1 MNTPS
6 DTPPTHPPRGFSR
19 HLPLIARVL
28 LGLVF
33 FVFGLAGLFNL
44 LPPPPKEQMPP
55 GLWEFSTAMQNTG
68 FLLQLV
74 KGTEVL
80 VGALLLLNRFVPLAL
95 TLIAP
100 VIVNIVAVHAFLAP
114 SGLGLAI
121 VLLGLELYLAWS
133 YRSAFRPMLA
143 AKVRPG

>member
-1 MNTPS
+1 MHTASGSTPA
-6 DTPPTHPPRGFSR
+6 PTPRGFAR
-19 HLPLIARVL
+19 HLPTIARGL

-33 FVFGLAGLFNL
+33 FVFGLAGLLNL

-55 GLWEFSTAMQNTG
+55 GLWAFSEAMQNTG
-68 FLLQLV
+68 FLLPLV
-74 KGTEVL
+74 KGTEVV

-95 TLIAP
+95 VLIAP

-114 SGLGLAI
+114 SGLGMAI
-121 VLLGLELYLAWS
+121 VILGLELYLAWS
-133 YRSAFRPMLA
+133 YRSAFRSMLA